1 VSDVHVSVGCECHGC
16 TVVFVAGGALVS
28 YSREI
33 LLPVVLRR
41 VAFLMLLLVGTVL
54 FACSADEL
62 GVVEN
67 TTPELPVPE
76 PTSTPVPTRVPVVVV
91 ILDPSLQAAVRVA
104 LDKPTS
110 DITDLDILGLTEF
123 AAPGQGISDI
133 TGLEYT
139 TNLTTFNVWVNRLSD
154 ISIVAGLTNLTSL
167 SLGRLEIID
176 ISAVSGLANL
186 ETLQLTDNRITDI
199 SPLSGMT
206 LLKKLQLTGN
216 GISDI
221 SPLLD

>member
-1 VSDVHVSVGCECHGC
+1 MSWVYRGFRSWRGSSELFPGV
-16 TVVFVAGGALVS
+16 
-28 YSREI
+28 

-41 VAFLMLLLVGTVL
+41 VVLVGTML

-76 PTSTPVPTRVPVVVV
+76 STSTPVPIRVPVVVV

-104 LDKPTS
+104 LDKSTS

-123 AAPGQGISDI
+123 VAPGQGISDI
-133 TGLEYT
+133 AGLEYT
-139 TNLTTFNVWVNRLSD
+139 MHLTTFNAWVN
-154 ISIVAGLTNLTSL
+154 
-167 SLGRLEIID
+167 
-176 ISAVSGLANL
+176 
-186 ETLQLTDNRITDI
+186 QLTDIRITDI
-199 SPLSGMT
+199 SPLSSMT
-206 LLKKLQLTGN
+206 QLKKLQLTGN